1 VAIERKPLT
10 QAEQHYG
17 TVDEAIAR
25 VVRMELQ
32 RLNLRQRRVLEIEE
46 AAEYLGCSIGTIHNL
61 VADGKLNPVRYDRRM
76 RFDIEDLDR
85 LIERSKVAGG

>member
-1 VAIERKPLT
+1 MMD
-10 QAEQHYG
+10 EQRYD

-25 VVRMELQ
+25 VVRQELA
-32 RLNLRQRRVLEIEE
+32 RLNFRQKRILDMEE
-46 AAEYLGCSIGTIHNL
+46 AAEYLGCSVGTIHNL

-85 LIERSKVAGG
+85 LIEKSKLA